1 RDRHLSPDTP
11 AEKVR
16 TSPGQVSRVF
26 GLETEFGIQVDDS
39 TSSLDVVVES
49 MELIR
54 CFLQRDFVARWDYRL
69 ENARRDMRGFEVDEL
84 LNDTDETVHLQKD
97 RARKIP
103 LSELKSDLII
113 PNGARLYNDHTHPE
127 YSTPECLSLRDL
139 VASDRA
145 GERILLHCAQK
156 RTEQRSDGTVR
167 LYKNNTDFDG
177 HSYGCHENYLLPRQ
191 MPFDDVIQALLP
203 FVVTRQIFAG
213 AGKVGV
219 EADRKAD
226 QAVFQL
232 AQRSDFFEVIASVDT
247 MTRRPLVNTRDEPH
261 ADPTLYRRLHIII
274 GDANMCEWATA
285 LKVGTM
291 RLILQMLEAG
301 QLPSMPLADP
311 IGAVKSI
318 SRDSSRRWECEL
330 EDGTP
335 STALEIQQRYL
346 DHARSLAAGRDE
358 ETDWVLTQWQVALE
372 ALATDAEQLVGRCD
386 WVTKK
391 WLLDAFAEAED
402 LDWAKEEDR
411 AWLQSQDLEYHN
423 IDPDEGLFLLLEAS
437 GDTVERITD
446 DAHVERSMVQPPA
459 DTRAW
464 FRGEALARFSDQIRS
479 LNWDS
484 IEFETAD
491 GRVAVIDLKG
501 CVDGDAAAI
510 FNVQLD
516 RANSVEELIASCAAA
531 RV

>member
-1 RDRHLSPDTP
+1 LTGRIY
-11 AEKVR
+11 
-16 TSPGQVSRVF
+16 
-26 GLETEFGIQVDDS
+26 GLETEYGIQVDEIDGG
-39 TSSLDVVVES
+39 LDVVVES

-97 RARKIP
+97 RERKIP

-113 PNGARLYNDHTHPE
+113 ANGARLYNDHTHPE

-139 VASDRA
+139 VAFDRA
-145 GERILLHCAQK
+145 GEQILLHCARQ
-156 RTEQRSDGTVR
+156 RTQQRDGGIVR

-191 MPFDDVIQALLP
+191 IPFDDVIQALLP
-203 FVVTRQIFAG
+203 FLVTRQVFAG

-219 EADRKAD
+219 EATGVTD
-226 QAVFQL
+226 QAVYQL

-261 ADPTLYRRLHIII
+261 ADPAYYRRLHIII

-285 LKVGTM
+285 LKVGTL
-291 RLILQMLEAG
+291 RLILEMLETG
-301 QLPSMPLADP
+301 QLPGIQLADP
-311 IGAVKSI
+311 IGTVKSI
-318 SRDSSRRWECEL
+318 SRDATRRWEVEL
-330 EDGTP
+330 ADGSP
-335 STALEIQQRYL
+335 STALEVQRRYL
-346 DHARSLAAGRDE
+346 ERARSLVAGRDE
-358 ETDWVLTQWQVALE
+358 ETDWVLTQWTQALE
-372 ALATDAEQLVGRCD
+372 ALALDPDQLIGRCD

-391 WLLDAFAEAED
+391 WLLDAFAEAEG
-402 LDWAKEEDR
+402 LDWQKDEDR

-423 IDPDEGLFLLLEAS
+423 IDPEEGLFLLLEA
-437 GDTVERITD
+437 GGEQVARLTTDTDVDR
-446 DAHVERSMVQPPA
+446 ALVQPPI

-464 FRGEALARFSDQIRS
+464 FRGGALSRFGDKVRS

-484 IEFETAD
+484 IEFDVGD
-491 GRVAVIDLKG
+491 GHVAIIDLKS
-501 CVDGDAAAI
+501 CVDSDRAAI
-510 FNVQLD
+510 FNAHLD
-516 RANSVEELIASCAAA
+516 RAGSVEELVAACNA
-531 RV
+531 A

>member
-1 RDRHLSPDTP
+1 MNGTTSPDSL
-11 AEKVR
+11 R
-16 TSPGQVSRVF
+16 RRVF
-26 GLETEFGIQVDDS
+26 GLETEYGIQVDDS
-39 TSSLDVVVES
+39 DTALDVVVES

-97 RARKIP
+97 RERKIP

-113 PNGARLYNDHTHPE
+113 ANGARLYNDHTHPE
-127 YSTPECLSLRDL
+127 YSSPECLSLRDL
-139 VASDRA
+139 VAYDRA
-145 GERILLHCAQK
+145 GEQILLHCARQ
-156 RTEQRSDGTVR
+156 RTQQRGDGVVR

-191 MPFDDVIQALLP
+191 IPFDDVIQALLP
-203 FVVTRQIFAG
+203 FLVTRQVFAG

-219 EADRKAD
+219 EVDGRAD

-261 ADPTLYRRLHIII
+261 ADPAVHRRLHIII

-285 LKVGTM
+285 LKVGTL
-291 RLILQMLEAG
+291 RLILHMLEVG
-301 QLPSMPLADP
+301 ELPDVGLADP
-311 IGAVKSI
+311 IGAVKKI
-318 SRDSSRRWECEL
+318 SRDSTRRWEVEL
-330 EDGTP
+330 ADGTP
-335 STALEIQQRYL
+335 STALEVQQQYL
-346 DHARSLAAGRDE
+346 DRAHALVAGRDA
-358 ETDWVLTQWQVALE
+358 ETDWVLAEWADALD
-372 ALATDAEQLVGRCD
+372 ALAHEPERLIGRCD

-402 LDWAKEEDR
+402 LDWARAEDR

-423 IDPDEGLFLLLEAS
+423 IDPEEGLFLLLEA
-437 GDTVERITD
+437 GGNQVERLTEPGDI
-446 DAHVERSMVQPPA
+446 ERAMVQPPA

-464 FRGEALARFSDQIRS
+464 FRGGAVARFGESVRS

-491 GRVAVIDLKG
+491 GRRKMIDLKS
-501 CVDGDAAAI
+501 CVDSETAAI
-510 FNVQLD
+510 FNAHLD
-516 RANSVEELIASCAAA
+516 RAGSVEELVAACQ
-531 RV
+531 VV